1 MEYLEQNFSE
11 EYCNAGI
18 ENSLW
23 EVISDRGSIN
33 SSENSSFGNPPSVD
47 SGTASSSTLDDS
59 LFDILFTCPETPA
72 ENTAATENAV
82 KTENPSPLPFLTQT
96 SCTQAGEKRAPNQE
110 FASRVTKKPKLK
122 RILTSTPSSTVIKI
136 EPAEEYEE
144 ETSQGNQSSF
154 EANSP
159 SLKVSQCVLKQPND
173 RNLSAQEVKDLKRK
187 QRMIRNRESASL
199 SRQRRKAHLEG
210 IEKRNSS
217 LENENRQLKH
227 TNVQL
232 QQQIQYL
239 QRELLQLR
247 PLVATFK

>member
-1 MEYLEQNFSE
+1 MEYLEQNFAE
-11 EYCNAGI
+11 EYSGL

-23 EVISDRGSIN
+23 EVISDKGSIN
-33 SSENSSFGNPPSVD
+33 SSENSACATNSIG
-47 SGTASSSTLDDS
+47 SGTSSISSNSSTLDDS
-59 LFDILFTCPETPA
+59 LFDILFTCPETPNSILLKP
-72 ENTAATENAV
+72 EEPQNQPESQSLN
-82 KTENPSPLPFLTQT
+82 
-96 SCTQAGEKRAPNQE
+96 KRKQQSVSSSNNL
-110 FASRVTKKPKLK
+110 RVTKKPKLQ
-122 RILTSTPSSTVIKI
+122 RILTSTASSVVVKI

-144 ETSQGNQSSF
+144 ESNQSCF
-154 EANSP
+154 QQSP
-159 SLKVSQCVLKQPND
+159 YLVSQNNNYNVKQQIPNGSTS
-173 RNLSAQEVKDLKRK
+173 NHEVRENKRK

-210 IEKRNSS
+210 IEKQNAS

-247 PLVATFK
+247 PLVATFTK

>member
-1 MEYLEQNFSE
+1 MEYLEQNFAE
-11 EYCNAGI
+11 EYSGL

-23 EVISDRGSIN
+23 EVISDKGSIN
-33 SSENSSFGNPPSVD
+33 SSEHSACATNSIG
-47 SGTASSSTLDDS
+47 SGTSSISSNSSTLDDS
-59 LFDILFTCPETPA
+59 LFDILFTCPETPNSILLKP
-72 ENTAATENAV
+72 EEPQNQPESQSLN
-82 KTENPSPLPFLTQT
+82 
-96 SCTQAGEKRAPNQE
+96 KRKQQSVSSSNNL
-110 FASRVTKKPKLK
+110 RVTKKPKLQ
-122 RILTSTPSSTVIKI
+122 RILTSTASSVVVKI

-144 ETSQGNQSSF
+144 ESNQSCF
-154 EANSP
+154 QQSP
-159 SLKVSQCVLKQPND
+159 YLVSQNNNYNVKQQIPNGS
-173 RNLSAQEVKDLKRK
+173 NHEVRENKRK

-210 IEKRNSS
+210 IEKQNAS

-247 PLVATFK
+247 PLVATFTK